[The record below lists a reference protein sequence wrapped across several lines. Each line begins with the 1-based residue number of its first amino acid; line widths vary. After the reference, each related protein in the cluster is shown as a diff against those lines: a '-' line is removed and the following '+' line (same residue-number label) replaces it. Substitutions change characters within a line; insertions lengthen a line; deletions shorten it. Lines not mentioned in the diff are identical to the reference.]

1 MSIEQIQA
9 RAEMQMKISSI
20 LILLTLCLSIFNLV
34 YANMRRNE
42 PYFAPKEK
50 AQKEEPVLLGDTH
63 MIEYVRTVNDE
74 YWEITDTT
82 TGEVYKYSMD
92 GKYIETK

>member
-20 LILLTLCLSIFNLV
+20 LILLTMCLSIFNLV
-34 YANMRRNE
+34 YVNMHRNK
-42 PYFAPKEK
+42 PHFAPKEK

-63 MIEYVRTVNDE
+63 MIEYVRTVNDD

-82 TGEVYKYSMD
+82 TWEVFRYSMD
-92 GKYIETK
+92 GKHIETK